1 MNKFK
6 LIIIGFILFL
16 ALIVLY
22 LVKGL
27 ISGDAD
33 AYIFL
38 FLMLIVAMAYSRR
51 KK

>member
-6 LIIIGFILFL
+6 LLIIGFILVL
-16 ALIVLY
+16 LLIVLS

-27 ISGDAD
+27 ISGDPD

-38 FLMLIVAMAYSRR
+38 FLMLIVVMAYSRR